1 MNLFLVFCFPNITK
15 SSQSKAWGLAHINM
29 CGAYLSAILIAVDK
43 IIIVHLRSKTE
54 KLQLLK
60 QNIKPHFIQ
69 IFNLQIQ
76 EK

>member
-15 SSQSKAWGLAHINM
+15 SPQSKAWGLALFNM
-29 CGAYLSAILIAVDK
+29 CGAYLSAILLVVDK

-69 IFNLQIQ
+69 IFYLQIQ

>member
-1 MNLFLVFCFPNITK
+1 MNLFLVFCFCNITK
-15 SSQSKAWGLAHINM
+15 SSQSKAWGLVLFNM
-29 CGAYLSAILIAVDK
+29 CGVYLSSILIVVDK

-60 QNIKPHFIQ
+60 QNIKPHSIQ

>member
-15 SSQSKAWGLAHINM
+15 SSQSKAWGLAQFNM
-29 CGAYLSAILIAVDK
+29 CGAYLSAILIVVDK

-69 IFNLQIQ
+69 IFHLQIQ